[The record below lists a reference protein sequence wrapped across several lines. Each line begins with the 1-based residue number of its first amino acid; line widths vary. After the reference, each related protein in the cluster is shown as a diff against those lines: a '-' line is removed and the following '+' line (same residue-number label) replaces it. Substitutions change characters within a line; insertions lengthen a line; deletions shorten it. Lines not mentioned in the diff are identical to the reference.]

1 MKLLKSSI
9 FATIAN
15 VLALMTTLLCLIF
28 VSVEAAFFLFLGS
41 IILFVTF
48 LILHIKFKNWKF
60 AIGNLLILGISIFGI
75 YEYLDWATLRMYQ
88 SEHGGLQNGDII
100 FQTSKSSQSES
111 IQAATHSKYSHMGII
126 YFDEDNAEYFV
137 YEASSVVKLTPLND
151 WINDG
156 LDGKYVVKRIYNSD
170 EILTD
175 GALVKMKAI
184 GEKFKGKSYDRYFGW
199 SDEKLYCSEL
209 VWKIYKEALNIELS
223 KLERL
228 SDFDLTTEQVQNQ
241 LNERYKGNIPYDE
254 LVISPVQIFNSE
266 KLITVVEN

>member
-1 MKLLKSSI
+1 MKLLKSPI

-15 VLALMTTLLCLIF
+15 VLALMTTILCIFFDPATSFLLFI
-28 VSVEAAFFLFLGS
+28 GS

-60 AIGNLLILGISIFGI
+60 VILNLLILGVSVFGI
-75 YEYLDWATLRMYQ
+75 HIILEWFESHTYEFERV
-88 SEHGGLQNGDII
+88 ELQNGDII

-126 YFDEDNAEYFV
+126 YLDEDNAEYFV

-156 LDGKYVVKRIYNSD
+156 LDEKYVVKRINNSD

-175 GALVKMKAI
+175 EALVKMKAI

-209 VWKIYKEALNIELS
+209 VWKIYKEALSIELG

-266 KLITVVEN
+266 KLITVEEN

>member
-1 MKLLKSSI
+1 MKLLKSPM
-9 FATIAN
+9 FATIVN
-15 VLALMTTLLCLIF
+15 VLALMTTLLCLVF
-28 VSVEAAFFLFLGS
+28 VSADAALTLFLGS
-41 IILFVTF
+41 IILFISF
-48 LILHIKFKNWKF
+48 LALHTYFKNWKF
-60 AIGNLLILGISIFGI
+60 VLLNLLILGISIFGI

-88 SEHGGLQNGDII
+88 GEQGGLENGDII
-100 FQTSKSSQSES
+100 FQTSKSSQSEA

-126 YFDEDNAEYFV
+126 YFDEDKAEYFV
-137 YEASSVVKLTPLND
+137 YEASDVVKLTPLND

-156 LDGKYVVKRIYNSD
+156 LEGKYVVKRIDNSD
-170 EILTD
+170 EILTKE
-175 GALVKMKAI
+175 ALVKMKAV
-184 GEKFKGKSYDRYFGW
+184 GEKFNGKSYDRYFGW

-209 VWKIYKEALNIELS
+209 VWKIYKEALNIELG

-266 KLITVVEN
+266 KLITIEEN